1 MGGSIR
7 VPWISRRLPSSTQTR
22 STSVWAPAS
31 RSVRLPHDKQGYA
44 AHRVRVESRDIR
56 DPLCVAALGRLS
68 PVGRPLARP
77 TYACSCRRC
86 WGA

>member
-31 RSVRLPHDKQGYA
+31 RSVRLPRIGFGQGSFKTTSIGL
-44 AHRVRVESRDIR
+44 HQDDRCGDQWVRTGGSRLD
-56 DPLCVAALGRLS
+56 LGAN
-68 PVGRPLARP
+68 G
-77 TYACSCRRC
+77 
-86 WGA
+86 GF